1 MFSWLEFE
9 IQSMSASSYLV
20 LCAIMAVGLSILLY
34 YAFITFRRYRYM
46 DATATSKIR
55 SAAQGQVE
63 LKGLGELM
71 QNDTIISP
79 FSGSR
84 CIWYHCTIDKKKS
97 SGKRTTW
104 TNISDQLSSHL
115 FRLVDDT
122 GECIV
127 DPDHAHVIPESDV
140 TWYGHDAEG
149 RRQPPAKTGLI
160 SLSIGNFRFRER
172 LIRPATSIYALG
184 WLHTHYNNPS
194 DEFVSAQVE
203 DLVKQWRLQ
212 PQRYLSEFDL
222 DHNGKIQ
229 QGEWKAI
236 RAAARRQVLAEIQRE
251 KNDHHV
257 LSRSQEKRQPYIL
270 SALGEIELVARKKM
284 KAYVSVTTA
293 FVLFSTLVVMFSIRA
308 PLPI

>member
-1 MFSWLEFE
+1 MFSWLEYE
-9 IQSMSASSYLV
+9 IRDMSATNYLV
-20 LCAIMAVGLSILLY
+20 LYCVLAAGLVILLC
-34 YAFITFRRYRYM
+34 YAFFTFRRYRYM
-46 DATATSKIR
+46 NATATSKIR

-104 TNISDQLSSHL
+104 TNISDELSSHL

-140 TWYGHDAEG
+140 TWYGHGTDD
-149 RRQPPAKTGLI
+149 RSQPPLKSSLI
-160 SLSIGNFRFRER
+160 SLSIGSFRFRER
-172 LIRPATSIYALG
+172 LIRPATSLYALG
-184 WLHTHYNNPS
+184 WFHTQYNNPS
-194 DEFVSAQVE
+194 EEFVSTQVE
-203 DLVKQWRLQ
+203 DLVRQWKLQ

-229 QGEWKAI
+229 QGEWKAVWVV
-236 RAAARRQVLAEIQRE
+236 ARKQVLAEIQRQ
-251 KNDHHV
+251 KNEHHL

-270 SALGEIELVARKKM
+270 SALDETALVARKKM
-284 KAYVSVTTA
+284 KAYASVSTA